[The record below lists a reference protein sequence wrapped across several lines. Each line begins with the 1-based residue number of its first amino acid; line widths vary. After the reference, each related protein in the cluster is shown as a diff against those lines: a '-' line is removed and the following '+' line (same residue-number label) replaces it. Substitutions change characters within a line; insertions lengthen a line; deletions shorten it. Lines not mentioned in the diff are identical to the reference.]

1 MSSGFNLDP
10 EAVDKVATDLFALS
24 EDLHGSMKKVT
35 DCAGALGGA
44 VDTAEFTGVVEV
56 LEAVSKWSD
65 ELIPEHRF
73 ELEEFAGY
81 LVVAV
86 RETVDLD
93 GYVASAFDAY
103 ADEFPRTEG
112 VPAPELPAPDPADAV
127 PSLHGPDIA
136 V

>member
-1 MSSGFNLDP
+1 VSSGFNLDP
-10 EAVDKVATDLFALS
+10 EAVDKVATDMFALS
-24 EDLHGSMKKVT
+24 EDLYGSMKKVT
-35 DCAGALGGA
+35 DCAEGLGGA
-44 VDTAEFTGVVEV
+44 VDTGVFTGVAEV
-56 LEAVSKWSD
+56 LEAVNKWGV
-65 ELIPEHRF
+65 ELVPNHRF
-73 ELEEFAGY
+73 EIEEFAGY

-86 RETVDLD
+86 RGAVELD

-112 VPAPELPAPDPADAV
+112 VPAPELPAPDPAEAV